1 MHISTLIMYPI
12 PSCVLQAL
20 CWFAVYNL
28 LDGFHSFLPHDFMFK
43 ATFFCTHLVGTRWPF
58 VFFPLWVYFFYLMFL
73 RSVRLQWY
81 KPICPRFMLLYP
93 KDVCHGSR
101 SSSFPFFYF
110 FKQKEEQKEKLLL
123 PRRRRA
129 EEWKEK
135 SRVAAAAVC
144 KQINRKQNR
153 LQRAG
158 ELLHRRARTHSHT
171 HTHTQTHTD
180 THTHTHVSVHTH
192 THTIKDSK
200 L

>member
-1 MHISTLIMYPI
+1 
-12 PSCVLQAL
+12 
-20 CWFAVYNL
+20 
-28 LDGFHSFLPHDFMFK
+28 
-43 ATFFCTHLVGTRWPF
+43 
-58 VFFPLWVYFFYLMFL
+58 MFL
-73 RSVRLQWY
+73 RSVRLQRY

-110 FKQKEEQKEKLLL
+110 SKQKEEQKEKLLL

-144 KQINRKQNR
+144 KQINRKRNR

-171 HTHTQTHTD
+171 HTHTHTD
-180 THTHTHVSVHTH
+180 THTHTRERAHTH
-192 THTIKDSK
+192 THHQRLKTLKMMHVLSQMRQQVASWQSSTSLSQK
-200 L
+200 LENPEWFIFFFGASFL